1 MIVECKMN
9 ILDFATQMFK
19 LISLHKNNKD
29 IICKLD
35 GLVQLNNKLDKS
47 LYCCNKI
54 LLYFITE
61 LVFTFLFLKYQNHF
75 EFLRVVRS
83 PCSKILEILGG
94 RWVLKDTL
102 ERKILGG
109 GDRYGYFLEPHIILS
124 VTGNLRP
131 VNKTHMQHI
140 FRNNLDNGQR
150 IS

>member
-9 ILDFATQMFK
+9 ILNFATQMFK

-35 GLVQLNNKLDKS
+35 GLVQLNNKPDKS

-61 LVFTFLFLKYQNHF
+61 LLFTFFFLKYQNHF
-75 EFLRVVRS
+75 ISEGGEKSLFKNSGNSWGQVGPQRHTGTENPGGWGRVWIFS
-83 PCSKILEILGG
+83 G
-94 RWVLKDTL
+94 TTH
-102 ERKILGG
+102 
-109 GDRYGYFLEPHIILS
+109 YLS
-124 VTGNLRP
+124 VTGNLRL
-131 VNKTHMQHI
+131 VNKTRMQHI
-140 FRNNLDNGQR
+140 FRNKLDYGQR